1 MALFI
6 KELYLISP
14 GETQCQYE
22 IKYVLVETQI
32 IENQRQ
38 IVLRKR
44 LQRKHT
50 CDGLKTP
57 SRKKRVCKS
66 KKETHTPTEKCIKL
80 FRDKIQIGPVYIC
93 VICNRSLYRKTVK
106 VFIRN
111 KYFADIVDKLDNDIR
126 SFDHEKCI
134 CLTCAKSL
142 IKNKVPCQAVV
153 NGLDIDNAPDFLR
166 ILNKL
171 KIFLILKRLLF
182 KKIVV
187 MGKGQ
192 YPKIKGAICN
202 IPVNVTDAV
211 DVLPRSSHSSG
222 ILLVKLK
229 KKIEFKGHVYFE
241 PVSPEKVRS
250 ALLYL
255 KVNNPLYKDVVINM
269 DTIPQELLNFDE
281 DEQIDIEME
290 QALDCTEIETERNP
304 LDEFRQASTESCAV
318 PNISQAESLFEF
330 APGEGKSPS
339 CVITDDHCEELA
351 FPHYF
356 SKGYKRK
363 RAVKLSPV
371 RYFNQR
377 LLTKY

>member
-1 MALFI
+1 MRLEEFRNICGTNFCDLGPKSQKFVPQKLMPQHFMPAKINAL
-6 KELYLISP
+6 K
-14 GETQCQYE
+14 
-22 IKYVLVETQI
+22 VVETQI

-44 LQRKHT
+44 LQRKHA

-66 KKETHTPTEKCIKL
+66 KKETHTPTDKCIKL

-111 KYFADIVDKLDNDIR
+111 KNFADIVDKLDTGIR
-126 SFDHEKCI
+126 SFDHGKYI

-153 NGLDIDNAPDFLR
+153 NGLDIAPDCLR
-166 ILNKL
+166 LLNKL
-171 KIFLILKRLLF
+171 EIFLISKRLLF
-182 KKIVV
+182 KKIV

-202 IPVNVTDAV
+202 IPVNVSDVV

-241 PVSPEKVRS
+241 PVSPEKVHS

-290 QALDCTEIETERNP
+290 QALKLKETP
-304 LDEFRQASTESCAV
+304 LMSCAV
-318 PNISQAESLFEF
+318 PNISQAESLFEV
-330 APGEGKSPS
+330 APG
-339 CVITDDHCEELA
+339 
-351 FPHYF
+351 
-356 SKGYKRK
+356 RK
-363 RAVKLSPV
+363 ISILC
-371 RYFNQR
+371 Y
-377 LLTKY
+377 Y